1 MSRPIEQVSMT
12 RASAGLLWLLGAWCA
27 QAADLPQTV
36 HFPSRDGATEL
47 VGYLFEPV
55 TPGPHAAIV
64 MLHGRSG
71 PYSSLAKGRHDAATL
86 SMRHRAWGRFWAER
100 GYVALLVDS
109 FGPRG
114 HAAGFPKH
122 SYQGRPPEV
131 SEQAVRPLDAYGA
144 LDFLRER
151 GDVIRDRIGVQGWSN
166 GGMTVLATLG
176 PNPPG
181 LKNPTSASGFRAAL
195 ALYPSCRIQSKQPEY
210 RPYAPMLILVA
221 SEDDEVSPRVCET
234 FATALKGEG
243 VDLDLVTYE
252 GAHHSFDDPGK
263 TKQSHE
269 PNRRA
274 LADSRLRAERFFALH
289 LR

>member
-1 MSRPIEQVSMT
+1 ML
-12 RASAGLLWLLGAWCA
+12 RAICLLSALGAGCA
-27 QAADLPQTV
+27 QAADPPQTV
-36 HFPSRDGATEL
+36 HFPSRDGKTGL
-47 VGYLFEPV
+47 VGYLFAPQ

-86 SMRHRAWGRFWAER
+86 SMRHREWGRYWAEH

-114 HAAGFPKH
+114 HAEGFPKH
-122 SYQGRPPEV
+122 SYRNRPSEV
-131 SEQAVRPLDAYGA
+131 SEQFVRPLDAYGA
-144 LDFLRER
+144 LDFLRMR
-151 GDVIRDRIGVQGWSN
+151 DDVIPDRIGVQGWSN
-166 GGMTVLATLG
+166 GGMTVLAAMA
-176 PNPPG
+176 PDPPG
-181 LKNPTSASGFRAAL
+181 LKNPTITSGFRAAL
-195 ALYPSCRIQSKQPEY
+195 AFYPGCSVQSKQPGY

-221 SEDDEVSPRVCET
+221 SDDDEVSPRICQSLA
-234 FATALKGEG
+234 ATVKGKG
-243 VDLDLVTYE
+243 GDIDLVTYE

-274 LADSRLRAERFFALH
+274 MEDSRQRAEQFFARH